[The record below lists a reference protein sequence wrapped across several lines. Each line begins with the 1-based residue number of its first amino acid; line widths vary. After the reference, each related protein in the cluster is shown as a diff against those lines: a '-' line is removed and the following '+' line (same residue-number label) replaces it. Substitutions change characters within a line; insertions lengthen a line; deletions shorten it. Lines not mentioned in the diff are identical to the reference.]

1 MPDARFF
8 RFLSPLSI
16 AEAVGLVDGVSRSEP
31 ADVKRADHVEEVAD
45 PSAADL
51 ARMVVFVDD
60 RTEAEKIRGRT
71 VGLTLTSAAMANG
84 VEPAGIVCVVKSTR
98 LAFLKIAQALHRE
111 HELSPD
117 DPPIHSLAVVH
128 AHARVHPSATVG
140 AGADIGPNVSI
151 APGAVIG
158 PGVRLGAG
166 TRIGVGASVY
176 HSLIGEDVTIGPGAR
191 IGGAGFGFVEGPEG
205 LVRTPQLGRVVIGS
219 RSEIGANTTIDRGA
233 LRDTIIGEG
242 VKIDN
247 LVQIGHN
254 VSIGNHSVIA
264 AQTGIAG
271 STEIGEGVM
280 LGGQVG
286 LADHLK
292 VGSGAR
298 VAAGS
303 GVMKDI
309 GPGEKWGGLPA
320 RPFATWMR
328 EVAALGLLAKRSKTT
343 SNNSKEG
350 GSES

>member
-1 MPDARFF
+1 MPDVRFF
-8 RFLSPLSI
+8 QCLAPLSI
-16 AEAVGLVDGVSRSEP
+16 EEAIKLLDRVRRPDPGGGYV
-31 ADVKRADHVEEVAD
+31 ADRIEAVAD

-51 ARMVVFVDD
+51 ARVVVFVDD
-60 RTEAEKIRGRT
+60 RTQAEKIRGRR
-71 VGLTLTSAAMANG
+71 VGLTLTAAAIAG
-84 VEPAGIVCVVKSTR
+84 DVEPDGIVCVVTSTR
-98 LAFLKIAQALHRE
+98 LAFLKIANALHRE
-111 HELSPD
+111 HDLSPE
-117 DPPIHSLAVVH
+117 DPPIHPIAVVD
-128 AHARVHPSATVG
+128 ARAQVHPSAIVG
-140 AGADIGPNVSI
+140 AGAEIGPHVSI
-151 APGAVIG
+151 APGAVVG

-166 TRIGVGASVY
+166 THIGVGASVF
-176 HSLIGEDVTIGPGAR
+176 HALIGENVIIGPGAR

-205 LVRTPQLGRVVIGS
+205 LVRTPQLGRVIIGS
-219 RSEIGANTTIDRGA
+219 KSEIGANTTIDRGA

-298 VAAGS
+298 IAAGS

-328 EVAALGLLAKRSKTT
+328 EVAALGLLARRSKT
-343 SNNSKEG
+343 SSDNHKEG
-350 GSES
+350 GSGS